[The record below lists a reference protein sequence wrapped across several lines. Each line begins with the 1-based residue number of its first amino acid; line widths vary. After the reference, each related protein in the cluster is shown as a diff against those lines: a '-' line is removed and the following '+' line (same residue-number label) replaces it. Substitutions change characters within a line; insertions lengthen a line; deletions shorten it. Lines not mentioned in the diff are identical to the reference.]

1 MGLIYPVKKWRVQ
14 RHGPRFEGLLLYSI
28 GKDLDRIRQ
37 WIEEGK
43 LKCLVGQVIQLED
56 VEDIKK
62 VCGRMHGYRGKGGI
76 GKVVV
81 EVCKD
86 S

>member
-1 MGLIYPVKKWRVQ
+1 M
-14 RHGPRFEGLLLYSI
+14 YSD
-28 GKDLDRIRQ
+28 GKDMDRIRQ
-37 WIEEGK
+37 WLEEGK

-56 VEDIKK
+56 VEEIKK
-62 VCGRMHGYRGKGGI
+62 VCGRMHGFRGKGGI

-81 EVCKD
+81 EVYKD